1 MIRTKFIKEKSHIH
15 NISLSPIKGTSEYNS
30 RSKSG
35 FSNGPNGNKVSNL
48 ELNKSVR
55 SETNKRI
62 SDIAE
67 FRMSCKSKVKLIH
80 SSLNSFIASKSS
92 ENIFSLYFS
101 S

>member
-1 MIRTKFIKEKSHIH
+1 MIKTKFVREKPQNYIH

-30 RSKSG
+30 RGKSG
-35 FSNGPNGNKVSNL
+35 FSNGPSGNKVSNL

-67 FRMSCKSKVKLIH
+67 FRMSCKSKVK
-80 SSLNSFIASKSS
+80 FI
-92 ENIFSLYFS
+92 NTI
-101 S
+101 